1 MKHLTLEGGRIY
13 TEARLKIEGEYRTI
27 HVMIDTG
34 SAKTVLNESLT
45 DNPVLEAFSIGPLK
59 VSGYRAELQPM
70 EADGIIGLDF
80 LSKTGAK
87 LNFDAMT
94 ISSSRT

>member
-1 MKHLTLEGGRIY
+1 MKHLTLEGGRIF
-13 TEARLKIEGEYRTI
+13 TEARLKVAGEYRTI
-27 HVMIDTG
+27 QVMIDTG
-34 SAKTVLNESLT
+34 SAKTILNEAIT
-45 DNPVLEAFSIGPLK
+45 DNPVLDAFSIGPLK
-59 VSGYRAELQPM
+59 VSDYRAELQPM